1 MAEENVERT
10 LYPMYKLAPIPR
22 INNYHNSEKYVLNIS
37 YVLIS
42 IYNVVH
48 PECLS
53 VWMSNQ
59 NS

>member
-48 PECLS
+48 PECLFDVQS
-53 VWMSNQ
+53 
-59 NS
+59 